1 MDNYH
6 MFNIRIASANLFPQ
20 RELVVDPD
28 SAGVRTAFN
37 IVDVYM
43 HRLRFGDWRRGDF
56 ANVVFWENLNLHSFL
71 SDFEVPRLRSIV
83 DLNGAAPVLQKR
95 ATSCVPKISP
105 LYNSTLQDSPYRYR
119 YCYRMLLVW
128 RSWAGSLFDVLRAIG
143 DPVQTIRDVQGL
155 PLLEDA
161 RPSRD
166 NVFGLQSAEVSEAFK
181 DLCVARW
188 QEWLQTEEAVE
199 PLHRKPLR
207 FHLPSEMRQLFVT
220 ASDEFALL
228 HADTYNEDVDSPVD
242 SEIDE
247 GEFNDSGQQPESRRQ
262 QLLREQQ
269 LGLNDD
275 LVDDEVPAE
284 LELLPLLHADR
295 RGALRQPQ
303 QQQQQPRE
311 SSDHLGVLLEAE
323 LQFEWAAQEFQDD
336 AQAVAE
342 RHRQLSVGI
351 DREDCERWKDI
362 KDRECK
368 LGLQSTFV
376 QRPSAQSDG
385 DLRGL
390 QRVAVK
396 IAEDQF
402 AAFQRN
408 QALGV
413 EIPVPVV
420 DEGTLE
426 NLQETGAPL
435 RLMLLGSAGSCLS
448 LC

>member
-1 MDNYH
+1 M
-6 MFNIRIASANLFPQ
+6 
-20 RELVVDPD
+20 
-28 SAGVRTAFN
+28 
-37 IVDVYM
+37 
-43 HRLRFGDWRRGDF
+43 
-56 ANVVFWENLNLHSFL
+56 
-71 SDFEVPRLRSIV
+71 
-83 DLNGAAPVLQKR
+83 K
-95 ATSCVPKISP
+95 
-105 LYNSTLQDSPYRYR
+105 
-119 YCYRMLLVW
+119 
-128 RSWAGSLFDVLRAIG
+128 
-143 DPVQTIRDVQGL
+143 
-155 PLLEDA
+155 
-161 RPSRD
+161 
-166 NVFGLQSAEVSEAFK
+166 
-181 DLCVARW
+181 
-188 QEWLQTEEAVE
+188 
-199 PLHRKPLR
+199 
-207 FHLPSEMRQLFVT
+207 
-220 ASDEFALL
+220 
-228 HADTYNEDVDSPVD
+228 AD
-242 SEIDE
+242 
-247 GEFNDSGQQPESRRQ
+247 FNDSGQQPESRRQ

-275 LVDDEVPAE
+275 LVVDEVPAE